1 MACVRGWSGVSGG
14 AQRVHRDHA
23 FRLDEVRDS
32 YRIRLP
38 SRRKAAALV
47 CRAADAFWIR
57 PTTFCAERVRSER
70 AIARY
75 EILVSERVIG
85 RLQIIDA
92 GKASR

>member
-1 MACVRGWSGVSGG
+1 
-14 AQRVHRDHA
+14 
-23 FRLDEVRDS
+23 
-32 YRIRLP
+32 
-38 SRRKAAALV
+38 
-47 CRAADAFWIR
+47 
-57 PTTFCAERVRSER
+57 VRSER